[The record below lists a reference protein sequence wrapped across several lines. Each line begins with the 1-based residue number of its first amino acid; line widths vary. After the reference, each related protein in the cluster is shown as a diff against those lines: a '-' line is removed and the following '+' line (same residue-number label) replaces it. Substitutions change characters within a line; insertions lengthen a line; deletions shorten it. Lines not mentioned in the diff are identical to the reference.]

1 MKKYV
6 LLVIA
11 LTTVLV
17 AFTGCKKETTVASE
31 PENQLVKVPMTFSA
45 SINGESKLRT
55 ELDGETHKITV
66 WSEGDKIK
74 IATEQ
79 TIRGE
84 ANEFTLTDGA
94 GTAYGTFKG
103 ECEEGSVY
111 LAAYPASLLLNKFI
125 YSLPGVQKYVENGF
139 APNTVPLFSYSET
152 KELNFINVT
161 GMLRLGV
168 KLKSGSDNI
177 VVKSMI
183 LKDKQTYKKLWGH
196 YTYNITFDGIEPIHG
211 DESGDN
217 TMTMNLGNGVE
228 LNSSSFTYFYF
239 CLPKE
244 TLLEGFTVEME
255 DANGKV
261 ATIDYT
267 GTDKAM
273 EQNKGKTYEAAGVE
287 FKIPTTGYAEVSS
300 SADITGDK
308 VKWVQLWENGP
319 KWAEFNVGAK
329 SVGDDGGYYYW
340 GMAID
345 QDPELKYYEGDGDIQ
360 GGPHDTAMNLW
371 GENWQMPTDND
382 LTDLYDKCNVEWT
395 SDYKGTGKAG
405 NVFTGTGNYSGNS
418 VFFPIAGFYAGE
430 VIYDETGYY
439 WSSTSYEVDSAERMI
454 FNEFNHE
461 IGGYGCNEG
470 YLVRAI
476 LHE

>member
-17 AFTGCKKETTVASE
+17 AFTGCKKETSVASE
-31 PENQLVKVPMTFSA
+31 PESQSVKVPMTFSA
-45 SINGESKLRT
+45 SINAGPGLRT

-79 TIRGE
+79 TFRGE

-94 GTAYGTFKG
+94 GTPYGTFTG
-103 ECEEGSVY
+103 ECEKGELY
-111 LAAYPASLLLNKFI
+111 LAAYPASLLLEKFI
-125 YSLPGVQKYVENGF
+125 YSLPGTQKYVENGF

-183 LKDKQTYKKLWGH
+183 LKDNQTYKKLWGL
-196 YTYNITFDGIEPIHG
+196 YTYNRTLDGIEYLKDG
-211 DESGDN
+211 GGDN
-217 TMTMNLGNGVE
+217 TMTIDLGNGVE
-228 LNSSSFTYFYF
+228 LNSNSFTYFYF
-239 CLPKE
+239 CLPTE

-255 DANGKV
+255 DADGKV

-273 EQNKGKTYEAAGVE
+273 EQGKGKTYEAAGVE

-300 SADITGDK
+300 SAGITDGK
-308 VKWVQLWENGP
+308 VMWVQLWEGGP
-319 KWAEFNVGAK
+319 KWAVYNVGAT
-329 SVGDDGGYYYW
+329 SVGEYGGYYYW

-345 QDPELKYYEGDGDIQ
+345 RDPEGRYYEGEGNIQ
-360 GGPHDTAMNLW
+360 GGDHDTAKNLW
-371 GENWQMPTDND
+371 GKNWQMPTDND

-430 VIYDETGYY
+430 VVYDEVGYY
-439 WSSTSYEVDSAERMI
+439 WSSISYEVDGAERMY
-454 FNEFNHE
+454 FNEWNHE
-461 IGGYGCNEG
+461 ISGYDCTEG

-476 LHE
+476 LAE